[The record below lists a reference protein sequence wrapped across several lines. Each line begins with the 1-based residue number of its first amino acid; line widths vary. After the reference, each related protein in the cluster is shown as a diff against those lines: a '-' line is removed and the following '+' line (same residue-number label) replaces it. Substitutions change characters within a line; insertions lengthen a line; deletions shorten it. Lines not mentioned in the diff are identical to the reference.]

1 MAGNRMGENANSSSP
16 LWLPKKDKSGAVLK
30 KNLSDAALKGW
41 NRMRDYAA
49 REHVDSSF
57 AADIV
62 ESIVKNM
69 SAARRRPSDGAIRN
83 PESYIV
89 GRFMRRIKGL
99 LVKERRIEYL
109 ANLTEVESLKPAQDW
124 DWPLRL
130 ENTIQAKEVIK
141 YMDERTRRTCLRRTQ
156 GFTWKNI
163 ASKQGVSVNTAIKSY
178 ERGLARVQKLL
189 TESEGKSQGG
199 RPGPK

>member
-1 MAGNRMGENANSSSP
+1 MGENAKSRSP

-30 KNLSDAALKGW
+30 KNLSNAALKSW

-69 SAARRRPSDGAIRN
+69 SAARRRPIDGAIRN

-109 ANLTEVESLKPAQDW
+109 ANFGEVESLKASQDW
-124 DWPLRL
+124 EWPLRL
-130 ENTIQAKEVIK
+130 KNALQAKEVIR
-141 YMDERTRRTCLRRTQ
+141 YMDEGTRRTYLRRTQ
-156 GFTWKNI
+156 GYTWKDI
-163 ASKQGVSVNTAIKSY
+163 ARKQGVSVNTAIKSY
-178 ERGLARVQKLL
+178 ERGLARVRKLL
-189 TESEGKSQGG
+189 TQNESKSQRGW
-199 RPGPK
+199 PGPK